1 MNLDTM
7 KVLADSGYSAS
18 VIADTAV
25 AIHDQQLSDKFDA
38 LDPAEREDILRKNR
52 TMAELE
58 RGLAH
63 DRSWSIIPKVWP
75 IKKRMAVLKYMTR
88 CLETMDV
95 VSLKALTRGHLTE
108 LIIET
113 GQGYDDHTTKVL
125 KKYSRKG

>member
-1 MNLDTM
+1 M
-7 KVLADSGYSAS
+7 KVLAAAGAS
-18 VIADTAV
+18 QNEIVD
-25 AIHDQQLSDKFDA
+25 AIHQLADQTLSDKFDA

-63 DRSWSIIPKVWP
+63 DRSWSIIPKNWP
-75 IKKRMAVLKYMTR
+75 IKKRLAVLKYMTR

-95 VSLKALTRGHLTE
+95 VSLKALTRGPLTE
-108 LIIET
+108 LIVET